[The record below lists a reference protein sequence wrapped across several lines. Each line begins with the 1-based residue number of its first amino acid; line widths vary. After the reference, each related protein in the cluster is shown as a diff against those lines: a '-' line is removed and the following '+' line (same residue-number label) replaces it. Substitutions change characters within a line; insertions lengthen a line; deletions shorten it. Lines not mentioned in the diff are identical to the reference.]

1 MSSILTSCS
10 NVRGE
15 ELFQCVSRSIALA
28 DGKLCGECMS
38 QVLARGSRHTL
49 VPLQAH
55 MCPDNHIVPTFC
67 ELIVKSNICRELK

>member
-1 MSSILTSCS
+1 
-10 NVRGE
+10 
-15 ELFQCVSRSIALA
+15 
-28 DGKLCGECMS
+28 MS

-67 ELIVKSNICRELK
+67 ELIVKSNICRELKKTLHGNNHQALSGTNTRIIELERRSPSIIKQG